1 MQNQEVYDKV
11 LAEFAAKFGGKPE
24 KVAYA
29 PGRIEV
35 LGNHTDYN
43 EGYVFSAAIDK
54 GTFFAASPAEDDTVT
69 LVALDIN
76 GGETYSCKLADVKKV
91 ESGSTWANYPLGTFN
106 WLFDG
111 EPAKAGK
118 GFKAVFGGNIPLG
131 AGLSSS
137 AALEMSTVLAL
148 AAIYGIEK
156 DKTTLA
162 KIGQKAEHTFAG
174 CPCGLLD
181 QASSLYGKEGSLVK
195 SDFRYCQFENVDL
208 GPTVAF
214 MMVKSN
220 AKHALV
226 DGAYA
231 SRRQA
236 CEDAAKYFA
245 GVLKHPVTHLRDVSC
260 AEWILYRGGLS
271 ETTAKRAI
279 HPIGEDERVIAGA
292 ALLEKGDLAGFGSLM
307 FDSHESSRTWFENSC
322 EELDTIVDAAKA
334 IPEVL
339 GARLSGGGF
348 GGSCCLLVKP
358 EAADK
363 IAAAITAA
371 YKTAYG
377 DEPTCA
383 LIKPSAGAHLV

>member
-1 MQNQEVYDKV
+1 MQNQEIYDELV
-11 LAEFAAKFGGKPE
+11 AKFEKQYGCKPAA
-24 KVAYA
+24 VAYA

-43 EGYVFSAAIDK
+43 EGYVFSAAINN
-54 GTFFAASPAEDDTVT
+54 GTFFAIAPTDDDKCYLTAGDLMKEVTFSINNVARSDEDTWQNYVT
-69 LVALDIN
+69 
-76 GGETYSCKLADVKKV
+76 
-91 ESGSTWANYPLGTFN
+91 GTFN

-111 EPAKAGK
+111 EPARAGHGWK
-118 GFKAVFGGNIPLG
+118 GMFLGNIPLG

-137 AALEMSTVLAL
+137 AALEMCTVIAL
-148 AAIYGIEK
+148 CKIYGIEK
-156 DKTTLA
+156 TKEEMA

-181 QASSLYGKEGSLVK
+181 QISSLAGKQGQLVK
-195 SDFRYCQFENVDL
+195 TDFRTLKFENVDM
-208 GPTVAF
+208 GPSVAF

-236 CEDAAKYFA
+236 CEDAAKHFA
-245 GVLKHPVTHLRDVSC
+245 AVLRKDVTHLRDVTS
-260 AEWILYRGGLS
+260 AEWILYRGGLP

-279 HPIGEDERVIAGA
+279 HPIGEDERVLAGA
-292 ALLEKGDLAGFGSLM
+292 TLLEKGDLAGFGALM
-307 FDSHESSRTWFENSC
+307 FDSHESSRYWFENSC
-322 EELDTIVDAAKA
+322 PELDTIVDAAKA
-334 IPEVL
+334 IPEVY

-363 IAAAITAA
+363 IAAAITEA

-383 LIKPSAGAHLV
+383 LIKPSEGARLV